1 MAANDYYNSHS
12 HQQQQQQYQHEETP
26 QPYDSPFDTQSQQ
39 HTIPPS
45 YHSQAPSRQ
54 NSIPSRVG
62 STRPQELSPV
72 SPFEAPF
79 DDHVYPV
86 PPGVPPHKHNPSTI
100 SEHDTQYYSQG
111 GGGRQQDGMG
121 YSGEDIPLR
130 ENPQVPAKDTSTDH
144 VYDSNFNDPNF
155 NDHVYDAGESGVPPH
170 IKNQNNHRMSD
181 AMAMRL
187 VNKKKGIPFVTYTLT
202 LIQVI
207 VFIVEIVKNAQLT
220 GSPIEIHPSFNP
232 MIGPSPYV
240 VINMGSRFTPCMH
253 NMTGIPDL
261 TAISWPCPNTTS
273 STDVECSISD
283 LCGFGGVGATPDQ
296 WYRFILPM
304 FLHAGIIHI
313 GFNMLL
319 QMTMGKEMEILI
331 GPIRYFLVYISSGI
345 FGFILGGNFAA
356 TGISSTGASGA
367 LFGLIALTLL
377 DLLYKWQERVS
388 PYKELAFIALDILI
402 SFVLGLLPGLDN
414 FSHIGGFLMG
424 LVLGLSILRSPNSLR
439 MRTGQSDPP
448 YAPVATKASQG
459 DRGIISLFKNPSG
472 FFKGRKPAWWAWLL
486 LRVAALVFVFIVF
499 ILLLNNFYVYR
510 KSCGWCKYLSCINV
524 NNWCSLGNLE
534 LTNTTTKRSVLDS
547 WDAVAKLYE

>member
-1 MAANDYYNSHS
+1 MASNDYYNSSYS
-12 HQQQQQQYQHEETP
+12 HQQQQYQHAEPPE
-26 QPYDSPFDTQSQQ
+26 PYHSQFDVQSQQ
-39 HTIPPS
+39 NTVPPS
-45 YHSQAPSRQ
+45 YHSQVPSRQ
-54 NSIPSRVG
+54 GSIPSRVG
-62 STRPQELSPV
+62 STRPHEMSPV

-79 DDHVYPV
+79 DDHVYPA
-86 PPGVPPHKHNPSTI
+86 PNVPPHRQESSNSLGQN
-100 SEHDTQYYSQG
+100 SQYYSQG
-111 GGGRQQDGMG
+111 GGGRPYDGMG
-121 YSGEDIPLR
+121 YSNDDIPLR
-130 ENPQVPAKDTSTDH
+130 ENPQVPPKDASTDH
-144 VYDSNFNDPNF
+144 IYDSNL
-155 NDHVYDAGESGVPPH
+155 NDHVYDAGESGVPSH
-170 IKNQNNHRMSD
+170 LRNNKKNRMSD
-181 AMAMRL
+181 AMAMSL
-187 VNKKKGIPFVTYTLT
+187 INKKKGFPFVTYTLT
-202 LIQVI
+202 LVQVI
-207 VFIVEIVKNAQLT
+207 VFIVEIVKNSQLT

-253 NMTGIPDL
+253 NMTAIPDL
-261 TAISWPCPNTTS
+261 SAISWPCPNTTS
-273 STDVECSISD
+273 STSAECSISD

-377 DLLYKWQERVS
+377 DLLYKWKERVS
-388 PYKELAFIALDILI
+388 PMKELAFIMLDIII

-448 YAPVATKASQG
+448 YAPVPTKASQG
-459 DRGIISLFKNPSG
+459 DRGIVSLFKNPSG

-486 LRVAALVFVFIVF
+486 LRLAALVFVFIVF

-510 KSCGWCKYLSCINV
+510 KTCGWCKYLSCIDV
-524 NNWCSLGNLE
+524 NNWCSLGNLD
-534 LTNTTTKRSVLDS
+534 LKNTTTKRSLLDS
-547 WDAVAKLYE
+547 WDSMAKLYT

>member
-1 MAANDYYNSHS
+1 
-12 HQQQQQQYQHEETP
+12 
-26 QPYDSPFDTQSQQ
+26 
-39 HTIPPS
+39 
-45 YHSQAPSRQ
+45 
-54 NSIPSRVG
+54 
-62 STRPQELSPV
+62 
-72 SPFEAPF
+72 
-79 DDHVYPV
+79 
-86 PPGVPPHKHNPSTI
+86 
-100 SEHDTQYYSQG
+100 
-111 GGGRQQDGMG
+111 
-121 YSGEDIPLR
+121 
-130 ENPQVPAKDTSTDH
+130 
-144 VYDSNFNDPNF
+144 
-155 NDHVYDAGESGVPPH
+155 
-170 IKNQNNHRMSD
+170 MSD

-296 WYRFILPM
+296 C
-304 FLHAGIIHI
+304 
-313 GFNMLL
+313 
-319 QMTMGKEMEILI
+319 
-331 GPIRYFLVYISSGI
+331 GI

-388 PYKELAFIALDILI
+388 PYKELAFIALDIVI

-448 YAPVATKASQG
+448 YAPVASKASQG

-472 FFKGRKPAWWAWLL
+472 FFKGRKPACRLILPPPTHSSWVATTATTGRQTQEGERTQDSQGAARVRKTKLPKDKDPHRTDKPEVSLMNRSVHAKWGALFRKHLGVLEAHCKTLDRVQQAMRSEMARLSDEEKREWELNQDGPWRILCGLL
-486 LRVAALVFVFIVF
+486 DRGRDTLVSGRTMARF
-499 ILLLNNFYVYR
+499 ILPPRLIKDRKGLGVLGTSYEPLVPQLDARLAAEKNNSDSDSNSAEDTGYEDEDVEMEDAPASEVEKSTAAEVEAGMKAKAEKKEKAKKEKKR
-510 KSCGWCKYLSCINV
+510 KRDSTGEESEGKKAKKGEEDDDDVKGREIEEGEVKEKKSK
-524 NNWCSLGNLE
+524 SDK
-534 LTNTTTKRSVLDS
+534 KRKAD
-547 WDAVAKLYE
+547 DVAEEDEQTDGKRKKKSK